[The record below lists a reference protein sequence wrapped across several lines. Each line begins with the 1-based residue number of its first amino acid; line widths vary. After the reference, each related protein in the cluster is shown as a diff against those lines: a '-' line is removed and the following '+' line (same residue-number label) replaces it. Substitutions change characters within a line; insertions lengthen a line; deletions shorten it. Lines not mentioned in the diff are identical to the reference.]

1 VFLYQQV
8 LKLKTSSRFI
18 FPLQVSYT
26 QCFLRCRLD
35 REYAA
40 LGAHP
45 IDLQWTKLQERSN
58 TLQCKI
64 EQWCKVQVLYMSM
77 VIHVCASDS
86 ASTISS
92 WEEKP
97 YEVKL
102 WLPSQLKGASN
113 EFCEE
118 HLCRYEWEL
127 RQTQAFDALNDLH
140 QHLQLCSH
148 LYKFKDNQ
156 LCGQWAN
163 THAAGV
169 IAKVELNI
177 KTDSEHYNRAWTALA
192 ILSGDLQEH
201 SWRDDLPKL
210 EPEHVRGM
218 SDGYIG
224 QSEGN

>member
-26 QCFLRCRLD
+26 QCFLRRRLE

-45 IDLQWTKLQERSN
+45 TDLQRTKLQEWSD
-58 TLQCKI
+58 TLQRKI
-64 EQWCKVQVLYMSM
+64 KQWCKVQVLYMSM

-92 WEEKP
+92 QEEKL
-97 YEVKL
+97 YEAKL

-113 EFCEE
+113 KFCEE

-127 RQTQAFDALNDLH
+127 QQAQAFDALNDL
-140 QHLQLCSH
+140 
-148 LYKFKDNQ
+148 
-156 LCGQWAN
+156 
-163 THAAGV
+163 
-169 IAKVELNI
+169 
-177 KTDSEHYNRAWTALA
+177 R
-192 ILSGDLQEH
+192 
-201 SWRDDLPKL
+201 
-210 EPEHVRGM
+210 
-218 SDGYIG
+218 
-224 QSEGN
+224 